1 MLIFD
6 AVVADLYQLIGA
18 VLSTMLRRQL
28 MPLYL
33 WISDPSLASMADQ
46 PNPPA
51 RHEGAN
57 VGKTIINAFWNSTL
71 MTRSRRQMTWLPASL
86 AFVQKLKIG
95 ALKATSWAEDRQAYP
110 GSVYQYDLEDVYV
123 GPAVWKDVAPD
134 SAPFHGR
141 AVFLN
146 RKYVKIT

>member
-1 MLIFD
+1 MLI
-6 AVVADLYQLIGA
+6 LMPLLPTYTSWLRA

-110 GSVYQYDLEDVYV
+110 GSVINMI
-123 GPAVWKDVAPD
+123 WKTYMSDQQCEKT
-134 SAPFHGR
+134 SLLILLRFI